1 MSFRVFFKSGN
12 LIIEKIVTK
21 NLSISFYSTNLQLFL
36 SLFKSGNIIIIIF
49 YITTS
54 NDNKSHI
61 IEILTGI

>member
-21 NLSISFYSTNLQLFL
+21 NLSIYFYSTNLQLFL

>member
-21 NLSISFYSTNLQLFL
+21 NLSIYFYSTNLQLFL

-49 YITTS
+49 YITTP

>member
-21 NLSISFYSTNLQLFL
+21 NLSIYFYSTNLQLFL
-36 SLFKSGNIIIIIF
+36 SLFKSGNIIIIF